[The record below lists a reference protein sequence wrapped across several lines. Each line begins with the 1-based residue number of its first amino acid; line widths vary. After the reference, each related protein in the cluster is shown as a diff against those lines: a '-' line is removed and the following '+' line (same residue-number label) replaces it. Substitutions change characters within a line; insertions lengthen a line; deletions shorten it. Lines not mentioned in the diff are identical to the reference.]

1 MKFIWTILFYLILS
15 APVLGQAQI
24 VVENENKDTTT
35 IIADEA
41 FKSLSLRDQAK
52 ALKIAAKHQENTDN
66 KKKQLSKKY
75 TRKSVFE
82 LKRQKKSLEEW
93 LVRTEK
99 KGNKERAEKIRLEI
113 DVIDALIAEKEI
125 TK

>member
-15 APVLGQAQI
+15 APVLGRAQI

>member
-52 ALKIAAKHQENTDN
+52 ALKTAAKHQENTDN

>member
-1 MKFIWTILFYLILS
+1 MKFIWAILFYLILS

-82 LKRQKKSLEEW
+82 LKRQKKSLEKW

>member
-1 MKFIWTILFYLILS
+1 MKFIWAILFYLILS

>member
-15 APVLGQAQI
+15 VPVLGQAQI

>member
-113 DVIDALIAEKEI
+113 DVIDTLIAEKEI